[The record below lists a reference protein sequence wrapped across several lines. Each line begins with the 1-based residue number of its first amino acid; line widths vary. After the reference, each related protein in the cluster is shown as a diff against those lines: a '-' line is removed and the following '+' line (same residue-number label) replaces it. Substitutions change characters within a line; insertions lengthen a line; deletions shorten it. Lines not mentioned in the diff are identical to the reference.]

1 MKAYWAVF
9 SARFRMM
16 LQYRAA
22 ALAGLG
28 TQVFWGW
35 IRVMILGA
43 FYEAVKPGTA
53 APLSFAQVVT
63 YVWLGQATI
72 RLMPFRAS
80 GEIAAMIRDGTVA
93 YELARPVGLYS
104 LWYARAV
111 ADMVAPALLRAV
123 PMVAMAIPFFGMS
136 WPASPAAG
144 AMWAVSTTAA
154 VLLSAAFV
162 TLLSILL
169 LWTISG
175 DGLAQVLPPVAWMF
189 SGMVLPL
196 PLFPD
201 WAQGFIWLLPF
212 RDIMDVPFRIYMGDI
227 GPAAWPGALAH
238 QAVWTVLMVAI
249 GWFALARGVRRLVVQ
264 GG

>member
-1 MKAYWAVF
+1 MKAYWAIF

-22 ALAGLG
+22 ALAGLA

-43 FYEAVKPGTA
+43 FYEAVEPAAA

-63 YVWLGQATI
+63 YVWLGQATL
-72 RLMPFRAS
+72 RLMPFRPD
-80 GEIAAMIRDGTVA
+80 GEIAGMIRSGAVV

-104 LWYARAV
+104 LWYVRAV
-111 ADMVAPALLRAV
+111 ADMTAPALLRAA
-123 PMVAMAIPFFGMS
+123 PMVALAIPFFGMS

-144 AMWAVSTTAA
+144 AMWAVSTVAA
-154 VLLSAAFV
+154 VMLSAAFV
-162 TLLSILL
+162 ALLSILL

-175 DGLAQVLPPVAWMF
+175 EGISQILPPVAWVF

-196 PLFPD
+196 PLLPE
-201 WAQGFIWLLPF
+201 WAQGFVWLLPF
-212 RDIMDVPFRIYMGDI
+212 RDIMDVPFRIYLGHI
-227 GPAAWPGALAH
+227 GPAEWAGALAH
-238 QAVWTVLMVAI
+238 QAVWIALMVAA
-249 GWFALARGVRRLVVQ
+249 GAALIARGVRRLVVQ